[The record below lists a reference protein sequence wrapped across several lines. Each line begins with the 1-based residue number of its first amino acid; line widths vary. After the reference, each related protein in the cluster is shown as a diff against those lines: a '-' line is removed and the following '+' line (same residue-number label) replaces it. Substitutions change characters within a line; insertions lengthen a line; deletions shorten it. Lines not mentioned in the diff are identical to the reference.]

1 MEKGIIT
8 KIHKTFEEYA
18 YEQDG
23 VDFWMARELQE
34 FLGYADWRNFLNAV
48 DKAKESCETAF
59 EAISDQTA
67 LAQNQKLTELR
78 DWLLPMLINGQV
90 KVQDVEDEISMAAEE
105 NAQYGKRR

>member
-8 KIHKTFEEYA
+8 KLRRTFEEYA

-48 DKAKESCETAF
+48 DKAKESCKSAF
-59 EAISDQTA
+59 EANSDQTA
-67 LAQNQKLTELR
+67 LAQTKNSPNSGIGYCLC
-78 DWLLPMLINGQV
+78 
-90 KVQDVEDEISMAAEE
+90 
-105 NAQYGKRR
+105 